1 MSETVTWQDARA
13 VFHLLDELKQL
24 RHDTLAWRQHLL
36 SGLRPLVGAQV
47 GLAAEAPEQGLLN
60 PASHLG
66 SVDTGWES
74 ASARR
79 AWMKLCERTE
89 PDLDP
94 SDARLA
100 QLGVGTY
107 TLTRQELACDRSW
120 YRSGAFN
127 DHYRPA
133 HINHS
138 LLSLLHVPGHGA
150 LHYVFLFKEQS
161 QRPFTDRERQLVHHP
176 ARRARHVVERGK
188 QRPAPAAVATDVEP
202 AASRVWR
209 EEVADRLQL
218 SPQTVH
224 DYCKA
229 LHKRLQARS
238 RSELL
243 AKARALPQAP
253 RLLMEDRHGDA
264 RGANPT

>member
-1 MSETVTWQDARA
+1 MPETVTWQDARA

-24 RHDTLAWRQHLL
+24 RHDTLAWRRHLL
-36 SGLRPLVGAQV
+36 TGLRPLVGAQV
-47 GLAAEAPEQGLLN
+47 GLAAEVPEQGLLN
-60 PASHLG
+60 PACHLG

-161 QRPFTDRERQLVHHP
+161 QRPFTDRERQLVHHL
-176 ARRARHVVERGK
+176 HGELG
-188 QRPAPAAVATDVEP
+188 TLWS
-202 AASRVWR
+202 AASSVRLPR
-209 EEVADRLQL
+209 RLQQTLSLLQAGYGEKEVADRLQL

>member
-1 MSETVTWQDARA
+1 MLETVTWQDARA
-13 VFHLLDELKQL
+13 IFRLLDELKQL

-36 SGLRPLVGAQV
+36 TGLSHLVGAQV
-47 GLAAEAPEQGLLN
+47 GMAAEVPEGGLLS
-60 PASHLG
+60 PASHMG

-89 PDLDP
+89 PGLDP
-94 SDARLA
+94 SDARIA

-107 TLTRQELACDRSW
+107 TLGRQELACDRSW
-120 YRSGAFN
+120 YRSGVFN

-133 HINHS
+133 RINHY
-138 LLSLLHVPGHGA
+138 LLSLLHVPGYGA
-150 LHYVFLFKEQS
+150 MHYMFLFKEQS
-161 QRPFTDRERQLVHHP
+161 ERPFDDRERQLVHHLHGELGELWRATSD
-176 ARRARHVVERGK
+176 ARLPRRLQQTLGLLQAGYSEK
-188 QRPAPAAVATDVEP
+188 
-202 AASRVWR
+202 
-209 EEVADRLQL
+209 EVADRLQL

-229 LHKRLQARS
+229 LHKRLRVRS

-243 AKARALPQAP
+243 ARARALPQAP
-253 RLLMEDRHGDA
+253 RLLMQDRQPDT
-264 RGANPT
+264 PTRSV